1 MRADNPRLTG
11 RVCNVLTGVGH
22 VRSSESVSGRARTQQ
37 LYRAEHKSWLDDR
50 LAVSSGLHQIPT
62 GSLSRLRR
70 TRLTAKHEEEPW
82 IRRTTTFSL
91 PPPNSEIELAERIH
105 AL

>member
-1 MRADNPRLTG
+1 VVEYQPSSDIELTTTH
-11 RVCNVLTGVGH
+11 N
-22 VRSSESVSGRARTQQ
+22 
-37 LYRAEHKSWLDDR
+37 DR

-62 GSLSRLRR
+62 GSLSRLRQ

-105 AL
+105 ALLVAMLSR

>member
-1 MRADNPRLTG
+1 MVFIMSPHRRGTCPVERVGKWSSTTSAVNGTDHEPWPDN
-11 RVCNVLTGVGH
+11 
-22 VRSSESVSGRARTQQ
+22 
-37 LYRAEHKSWLDDR
+37 R

-62 GSLSRLRR
+62 GSLSKLRR
-70 TRLTAKHEEEPW
+70 TRLTARHEEEPW